1 MLASG
6 QASST
11 CMAQA
16 LGLSV
21 RTMQRRLGASGPGL
35 LHPGQRGADRVGAA
49 LPGQAQPLQGGDLA
63 EAGLQRAECVHAV
76 VQWAVW
82 DGAAEVARAGGIYKK

>member
-11 CMAQA
+11 CVAQA

-21 RTMQRRLGASGPGL
+21 RTMQRRLGASGVDL
-35 LHPGQRGADRVGAA
+35 NTLVNKVRTELVQR
-49 LPGQAQPLQGGDLA
+49 
-63 EAGLQRAECVHAV
+63 
-76 VQWAVW
+76 
-82 DGAAEVARAGGIYKK
+82 

>member
-1 MLASG
+1 MLARG

-11 CMAQA
+11 CVAQA

-21 RTMQRRLGASGPGL
+21 RTMQRWLGASGL
-35 LHPGQRGADRVGAA
+35 AFSTLVNKVRTELVQRHLDSPAT
-49 LPGQAQPLQGGDLA
+49 PCGDLA
-63 EAGLQRAECVHAV
+63 DAELQRAECIHEV

-82 DGAAEVARAGGIYKK
+82 DGAAKVERARGIDKK